1 MFNKKIKEKL
11 DLSTGLGLLLCNM
24 GLDLCQI
31 IKKKDEQIKQLEII
45 VEAFAKYIVKMDKKG
60 RK

>member
-11 DLSTGLGLLLCNM
+11 DLSTSLGLLLCNM